1 MMGGK
6 EMTMDSALKKLESR
20 IEEFVEA
27 HRVNTARISELEAEV
42 VELEG
47 RMAASSDLA
56 DKVQLME
63 AQRDQLAK
71 RLEKVLVTIDNA
83 LGEVASEAS

>member
-1 MMGGK
+1 
-6 EMTMDSALKKLESR
+6 MTMDSVLKKLESR

-27 HRVNTARISELEAEV
+27 HRVNTERISELETEV
-42 VELEG
+42 VDLEG

-56 DKVQLME
+56 DKVQLLE

-71 RLEKVLVTIDNA
+71 RLEKVLATIDSA
-83 LGEVASEAS
+83 LGEAGSSSKE

>member
-1 MMGGK
+1 
-6 EMTMDSALKKLESR
+6 MTMDSVLKKLESR
-20 IEEFVEA
+20 IEEFVEV
-27 HRVNTARISELEAEV
+27 HRINTERISELEAEV

-56 DKVQLME
+56 DKVQLLE

-71 RLEKVLVTIDNA
+71 RLEKVLATIDGA
-83 LGEVASEAS
+83 LGEAGSSSEE